1 MSTYTQYTGTFT
13 KKNGSKR
20 TMSFIKVQDLPSHMV
35 SNSGDGSGTGG
46 SGTGG
51 TGTTQVVYDTQA
63 RGFRS
68 FNYGTQVGQ
77 LTERQVQWSFDK
89 R

>member
-13 KKNGSKR
+13 KKDGSQR
-20 TMSFIKVQDLPSHMV
+20 TMSFIKVQDLPSSMV
-35 SNSGDGSGTGG
+35 SNTNNES
-46 SGTGG
+46 GG
-51 TGTTQVVYDTQA
+51 TNASSTTQVVYDTQA

-77 LTERQVQWSFDK
+77 LTERQVHWSFDRK
-89 R
+89 